1 MRGPNQGPGLIQH
14 KNWGFGL
21 FPESI
26 ICSCG
31 TDPSEFFSCSGPN
44 PRTPLFVKYWD
55 KITEPQILNID
66 IGIRWLEYHHL
77 WDHSLNNCLQLLLKH
92 YIVIIS
98 WSPKAVILE
107 SAFCN
112 QSTGISILQSVPRIQ
127 GIVI

>member
-1 MRGPNQGPGLIQH
+1 MIDGIHVKMRGPNQGPGLIQH

-66 IGIRWLEYHHL
+66 IGIRWLEYYHL
-77 WDHSLNNCLQLLLKH
+77 WDHSLNNCLQLSTTETLD
-92 YIVIIS
+92 
-98 WSPKAVILE
+98 IL
-107 SAFCN
+107 
-112 QSTGISILQSVPRIQ
+112 
-127 GIVI
+127 